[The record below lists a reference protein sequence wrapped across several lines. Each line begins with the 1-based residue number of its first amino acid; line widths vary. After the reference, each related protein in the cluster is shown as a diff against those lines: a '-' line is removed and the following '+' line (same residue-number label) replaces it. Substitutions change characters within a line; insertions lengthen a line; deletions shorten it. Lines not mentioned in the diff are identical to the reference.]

1 MVKESIL
8 VASEADMENPSE
20 WMDRL
25 RDALLQVPFVRIHQI
40 ALSPVMQNGLEADAE
55 LQLQIQKESWAIL
68 VEISKNGEPQRVRM
82 AAEQLRRAVQNH
94 PGKVYGVLMAPFLSN
109 ASREILKNAGLGWL
123 DWAGNSFLSFSGIHI
138 EMERSQINPFKTR
151 RQQIS
156 LFAPK
161 SAQLLRLFLTQPGPW
176 KVEAMAKKGGVSL
189 GQVSKVRKLLLEKEY
204 GAIDPAGGLVLKN
217 GHALL
222 DAWRAVAKPPQVRM
236 RVYTA
241 LHGPALEMKLAE
253 LFGLRTGPGRYV
265 LASHSVARRIAPF
278 ARMSGE
284 MFYAD
289 PAGLAIL
296 RRTLDL
302 FPVDQGENITIYE
315 PPDARVWEEAIELP
329 GGLRGAGLVQTYLDL
344 CNAGERSGEA
354 ADHLRREKI
363 APMVEGVTGGTAKRD

>member
-222 DAWRAVAKPPQVRM
+222 DMACGGQTSSGANACIYRAAWACVGNEVGRVVWSQNRAW
-236 RVYTA
+236 A
-241 LHGPALEMKLAE
+241 LCLGFP
-253 LFGLRTGPGRYV
+253 FGGAPHRSLRTDEWGNV
-265 LASHSVARRIAPF
+265 
-278 ARMSGE
+278 
-284 MFYAD
+284 
-289 PAGLAIL
+289 
-296 RRTLDL
+296 
-302 FPVDQGENITIYE
+302 
-315 PPDARVWEEAIELP
+315 
-329 GGLRGAGLVQTYLDL
+329 LRG
-344 CNAGERSGEA
+344 SGRA
-354 ADHLRREKI
+354 CYPQKNIGFVSCRPRREHHHL
-363 APMVEGVTGGTAKRD
+363 

>member
-1 MVKESIL
+1 L
-8 VASEADMENPSE
+8 
-20 WMDRL
+20 
-25 RDALLQVPFVRIHQI
+25 
-40 ALSPVMQNGLEADAE
+40 
-55 LQLQIQKESWAIL
+55 
-68 VEISKNGEPQRVRM
+68 
-82 AAEQLRRAVQNH
+82 
-94 PGKVYGVLMAPFLSN
+94 
-109 ASREILKNAGLGWL
+109 
-123 DWAGNSFLSFSGIHI
+123 AGNSFLSFSGIHI

-236 RVYTA
+236 RAYTA

-289 PAGLAIL
+289 PAGLLSSEEHWICFLSTKA
-296 RRTLDL
+296 RTSPSMSRQTQGCGKRPSNCLADCVAPDL
-302 FPVDQGENITIYE
+302 SRPIWIFVTQVSVPAK
-315 PPDARVWEEAIELP
+315 P
-329 GGLRGAGLVQTYLDL
+329 QTT
-344 CNAGERSGEA
+344 CA
-354 ADHLRREKI
+354 AKKLHQWLKE
-363 APMVEGVTGGTAKRD
+363 